1 MSSDAKTS
9 PRWRPRSLRVRV
21 TAAFA
26 LGSLT
31 IVGILGLGTYAFAEH
46 YLVRQREGS
55 LLRQAYVDARVLR
68 DEVQRRRGITAALGA
83 LDLGPRSAVVVSTGG
98 RWYGTTVSG
107 GRESVPAEVRDAVGS
122 GAAARQRVE
131 VDGRPVFVVGLSLP
145 SIDAEYY
152 ELFELT
158 ELERTLAIL
167 RTALIGSGVL
177 AIVLGGLLGWW
188 VSRRVLRPVADVA
201 AAAERVAGG
210 DFRTRIETIDDPDLD
225 SLATSF
231 NHMVDAVERRIERET
246 RFVADVSHELRS
258 PLTTLSTAT
267 ELMSAR
273 RAELPPRAAQALDL
287 LEGEVGRL
295 CRLVDDLLELSR
307 SDAGVA
313 DFRPQPVDVAEL
325 VRRCV
330 PAAPTDPEGLGREA
344 GPQVVVP
351 EGPAL
356 ATLDK
361 RRLERV
367 LANLVANAESHGA
380 GLRRVTVAHV
390 DGEVRIAVDDA
401 GPGVDPTDRD
411 AVFRRFYRGAASGRR
426 ASEGG
431 SGLGLALVAEHVRL
445 HGGRVWVEDAP
456 DGGARFVVV
465 LPGAGR

>member
-1 MSSDAKTS
+1 
-9 PRWRPRSLRVRV
+9 
-21 TAAFA
+21 
-26 LGSLT
+26 
-31 IVGILGLGTYAFAEH
+31 
-46 YLVRQREGS
+46 
-55 LLRQAYVDARVLR
+55 
-68 DEVQRRRGITAALGA
+68 
-83 LDLGPRSAVVVSTGG
+83 
-98 RWYGTTVSG
+98 
-107 GRESVPAEVRDAVGS
+107 
-122 GAAARQRVE
+122 
-131 VDGRPVFVVGLSLP
+131 
-145 SIDAEYY
+145 
-152 ELFELT
+152 
-158 ELERTLAIL
+158 LATL

-177 AIVLGGLLGWW
+177 AILLGGLFGWW

-210 DFRTRIETIDDPDLD
+210 DLATRIETIDDPDLD

-273 RAELPPRAAQALDL
+273 RDELSPRAAQALDL

-325 VRRCV
+325 VRHSV
-330 PAAPTDPEGLGREA
+330 PTSRAGRPGPDPEI
-344 GPQVVVP
+344 VVP

-367 LANLVANAESHGA
+367 LANLVANAESHGG
-380 GLRRVTVAHV
+380 GLRGVTVEQA

-401 GPGVDPTDRD
+401 GPGVAPTDRD
-411 AVFRRFYRGAASGRR
+411 AVFRRLYRGAASGRR

-445 HGGRVWVEDAP
+445 HGGRVWIEDAP
-456 DGGARFVVV
+456 GGGARFVVV
-465 LPGAGR
+465 VPGVAR